1 MPDSAIISKIW
12 NLANVLRDDG
22 VSYGD
27 YLEQITYLLF
37 LKMTDELNKPPPYN
51 KGLRLLRIKDVEGK
65 EIPDGEFCDWETLS
79 GKRGAELESFYS
91 QLLRSLS
98 TEKGMLG
105 HIFTKSQNKIQDPA
119 KLLRVINII
128 DQEQWSLM
136 YYIQY
141 QRFIQNPETIIYYTL
156 HQPTLYTLKV

>member
-1 MPDSAIISKIW
+1 M
-12 NLANVLRDDG
+12 
-22 VSYGD
+22 
-27 YLEQITYLLF
+27 
-37 LKMTDELNKPPPYN
+37 
-51 KGLRLLRIKDVEGK
+51 EGK

-141 QRFIQNPETIIYYTL
+141 QRFIRNPETIIYYTL